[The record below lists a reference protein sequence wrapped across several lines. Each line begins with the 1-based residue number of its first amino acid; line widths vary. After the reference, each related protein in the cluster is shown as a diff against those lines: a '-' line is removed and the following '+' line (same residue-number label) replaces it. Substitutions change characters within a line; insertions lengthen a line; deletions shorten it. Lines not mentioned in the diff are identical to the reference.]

1 MITIPF
7 QKNHKKGFTT
17 NREKPLTS
25 SPICFRVDEDLARDL
40 KYIPDWQEKLRFELP
55 NPI

>member
-1 MITIPF
+1 VITIPF